1 MLVFVH
7 SSGSNGALR
16 AVATLAGSGSA
27 SAVNGIGTGASF
39 NSPYGIAVDASG
51 SFLYVADRSS
61 HRIRVVT
68 VASGLV
74 ATLAGSGAASFSN
87 GVGIAATFN
96 SPNDIV
102 LDTMGKAFIADQ
114 NNHRIRQIVLASG
127 AVSTLA
133 GSGASSFANG
143 VGTNARFSFPL
154 GVAID
159 SSGSNLFVA
168 DSSNNLI
175 RQIAIASATVS
186 TLAGSGSQAFAN
198 GIGTLASF
206 WSPTSVV
213 FDAARGSILV
223 ADMGNERVR
232 QVMISTSSVTTLAG
246 SGTRASTDS
255 VSGATAAFSSPVVVA
270 IDASSGSLIV
280 TEASQN
286 RLRQVDL
293 VSTAV
298 TTLVG
303 TVDFNVPRGIAVSPT
318 TGTIFVSETGAN
330 RIRTLQS
337 VPKCLAGFYCP
348 AGSSQPRICDQGTY
362 CPTAGMTATGA
373 LCPAGYFCSAGASA
387 PMLNQCQP
395 GTFCVAGSAIAAEC
409 APGSFGPA
417 AGNQIASACLAC
429 SGGFYC
435 NAAGLS
441 AVSGVCDPG
450 FACPNGTISQS
461 IVCPAGSACP
471 AQSAAPVLCAPGSY
485 QDQAA
490 QAQCL
495 PAVAGFY
502 APAPGTVALVPCPA
516 GSFCGANSITP
527 QPCAAG
533 SFSNATNLAAQSAC
547 SSCPASMFCGASGLT
562 APSGFCSA
570 GYLCIG
576 GGATVPNPADAK
588 CPAGSYCEAA
598 AVSATACPFGT
609 FAAATGGASIGDCTP
624 CTAGNYCNQR
634 GLSTPVGPCDAGFY
648 CTSGSN
654 TSRPIGG
661 AAFGGDQCPAGAY
674 CLSGSAPLGTLC
686 APGRFNPSIGMSACS
701 LCSAGFYCP
710 SVGNIADSTLSCPI
724 GYYCPS
730 GSALPTS
737 CPAGSYGARTQLQNA
752 SDCSPCPIG
761 SYCAG
766 ANLTAVTAL
775 CPAGVWCNLGTA
787 TPQPTG
793 VYPASG
799 PCPAGFYCT
808 MGMYSDHVPSRL
820 SVFLSVC
827 LSVSPPVSSFSLSL
841 YVFLTLSPSFSLCV
855 FLSLTL
861 THPLFL
867 FLSNSPSL
875 FLFLSFY
882 CLSFSLCLSL
892 SL

>member
-1 MLVFVH
+1 M
-7 SSGSNGALR
+7 A
-16 AVATLAGSGSA
+16 
-27 SAVNGIGTGASF
+27 NGIGTGASF
-39 NSPYGIAVDASG
+39 NYPSAVAVDNSG
-51 SFLYVADRSS
+51 AFLYVTDINN
-61 HRIRVVT
+61 HRIRKVT

-87 GVGIAATFN
+87 GVGTAATFN
-96 SPNDIV
+96 QPNDIV
-102 LDTMGKAFIADQ
+102 LDAVGNAFIADGF
-114 NNHRIRQIVLASG
+114 NHRIRQIVLATG
-127 AVSTLA
+127 VVSTLA
-133 GSGASSFANG
+133 GSGSASFANG
-143 VGTNARFSFPL
+143 IGTNAMFNLPSGF
-154 GVAID
+154 AID
-159 SSGSNLFVA
+159 TSGAILYVSDWYNQR
-168 DSSNNLI
+168 I
-175 RQIAIASATVS
+175 RQVAIASATVS
-186 TLAGSGSQAFAN
+186 TLAGSGSGSFAN

-206 WSPTSVV
+206 SMPAGMA
-213 FDAARGSILV
+213 FDATRGNLLL
-223 ADMGNERVR
+223 ADYGNNRIR
-232 QVMISTSSVTTLAG
+232 QIVVSTRSVTTLAG
-246 SGTRASTDS
+246 SGASASTDS
-255 VSGATAAFSSPVVVA
+255 VSGATAAFNRPIGLA
-270 IDASSGSLIV
+270 LDASSGSVLV
-280 TEASQN
+280 ADRNGN
-286 RLRQVDL
+286 RVRQIDL
-293 VSTAV
+293 VSIEV
-298 TTLVG
+298 RTLS
-303 TVDFNVPRGIAVSPT
+303 TDFSSPGSIAVAAA
-318 TGTIFVSETGAN
+318 TGIVFVADSGAN

-337 VPKCLAGFYCP
+337 IPNCLAGFYCP
-348 AGSSQPRICDQGTY
+348 AGSSQPRICDEGTY
-362 CPTAGMTATGA
+362 CPTAGMTATGP
-373 LCPAGYFCSAGASA
+373 LCPAGYFCNAGASA
-387 PMLNQCQP
+387 PLLNQCQP
-395 GTFCVAGSAIAAEC
+395 GTFCVAGSAIAVEC
-409 APGSFGPA
+409 PPGTFAPA
-417 AGNQIASACLAC
+417 AGNQAASSCLLC

-441 AVSGVCDPG
+441 TVSGVCDSG

-461 IVCPAGSACP
+461 IVCPAGSSCP

-485 QDQAA
+485 QDQSA

-502 APAPGTVALVPCPA
+502 APAPGTVSLVPCSA
-516 GSFCGANSITP
+516 GAFCGANSITP
-527 QPCAAG
+527 QPCAPG
-533 SFSNATNLAAQSAC
+533 SFSNATNLASQSAC
-547 SSCPASMFCGASGLT
+547 LSCPASMFCGASGLT

-576 GGATVPNPADAK
+576 GGATVPNPANAK

-609 FAAATGGASIGDCTP
+609 FAAAAGGASIADCTP

-661 AAFGGDQCPAGAY
+661 ASFGGDQCPAGAY

-686 APGRFNPSIGMSACS
+686 APGRFNPSIGMSTCS
-701 LCSAGFYCP
+701 LCSAGYYCP
-710 SVGNIADSTLSCPI
+710 SVGNIADSTFSCTI

-793 VYPASG
+793 VFPASG

-808 MGMYSDHVPSRL
+808 IGMLAMSRW
-820 SVFLSVC
+820 F
-827 LSVSPPVSSFSLSL
+827 SFMQSLFCSQA
-841 YVFLTLSPSFSLCV
+841 VWPRPCCHMCG
-855 FLSLTL
+855 LTL
-861 THPLFL
+861 TPAMTFE
-867 FLSNSPSL
+867 
-875 FLFLSFY
+875 SF
-882 CLSFSLCLSL
+882 
-892 SL
+892 